1 MRKSSVIARLLL
13 AACVGLPALAAAQTA
28 TLYGGFMERRDSR
41 GERTHSVAVEY
52 REPLHERLGFGLL
65 YLNEGHPDSHH
76 RDGFAGQ
83 LWLHTPRL
91 PLGLQLGAGAGP
103 YYFFDTVDTGGGYFN
118 EHGWGMIYSL
128 LASVPFTGRWSA
140 HLRWNRVDARGLF
153 DTHTL
158 MLGVGYTFAPRERAG
173 AAVATTPRRNEITLL
188 AGQTILNSFASERAT
203 ALSVEYRR
211 TAATYADWTLTL
223 LNEGEPQHIDRRG
236 IAAQAWLARSV
247 NADRARFGLGLG
259 PYFAVDRRHA
269 DLTGE
274 NERRVAA
281 LVSASLRYRLPSDW
295 HIRGTWHRVLAD
307 YHRDTDVL
315 LIGAGYTF

>member
-1 MRKSSVIARLLL
+1 MRKSPVIVRLLF
-13 AACVGLPALAAAQTA
+13 AACVGLPALATAQTA
-28 TLYGGFMERRDSR
+28 TLYGGIMERRDAR
-41 GERTHSVAVEY
+41 GERTHSVAIEY
-52 REPLHERLGFGLL
+52 REPIDERFGFGLL

-76 RDGFAGQ
+76 RDGLAGQ

-91 PLGLQLGAGAGP
+91 PLGLRLGAGAGP
-103 YYFFDTVDTGGGYFN
+103 YYFFDTVDTGHGYAN
-118 EHGWGMIYSL
+118 EHGWGMVYSL
-128 LASVPFTGRWSA
+128 LASVPLGACWSA
-140 HLRWNRVDARGLF
+140 QVRWNRVDARSPF

-158 MLGVGYTFAPRERAG
+158 MLGVGYTFVPRERGG
-173 AAVATTPRRNEITLL
+173 AALRATPHRHEVTLL
-188 AGQTILNSFASERAT
+188 AGRTILNSFASERAT

-247 NADRARFGLGLG
+247 NDDRARFGLGLG
-259 PYFAVDRRHA
+259 PYFAIDRRHA
-269 DLTGE
+269 DLTGKSD
-274 NERRVAA
+274 RRVAA
-281 LVSASLRYRLPSDW
+281 LVSASLRYRLTSNW
-295 HIRGTWHRVLAD
+295 HVRATWHRVLAD